1 VWAKKHKKRA
11 ELLAQRYKE
20 MEEETVKQVQQ
31 NAKSYTSKELTGLRV
46 GHDLENI
53 GEGGEILVLK
63 DSTITENEG

>member
-1 VWAKKHKKRA
+1 
-11 ELLAQRYKE
+11 